1 MSDKPKK
8 STKIKLGGVD
18 KNGDQW
24 FLQEESEYQREKAE
38 HEKLMKRKAHMDVW
52 NSLAQSDLK
61 YLKKVSFG
69 QRSFTS
75 IDPQYQIMKMTRM
88 FGPVGVGWGYNA
100 EYDYPSA
107 HDMILIVAKV
117 TIWTTIPENTFGP
130 IAGTRTFWHKDMKR
144 PAEDAGK
151 MALTDALTKG
161 LSHLGCDADVF
172 LGKHDNKYNADNGKT
187 DNNPF

>member
-1 MSDKPKK
+1 MNKK
-8 STKIKLGGVD
+8 D
-18 KNGDQW
+18 P
-24 FLQEESEYQREKAE
+24 EYLATVQRKQN
-38 HEKLMKRKAHMDVW
+38 MDLW

-75 IDPQYQIMKMTRM
+75 IDPQYQIMKMTKI

-107 HDMILIVAKV
+107 NDMILIVAKV
-117 TIWTTIPENTFGP
+117 TIWTKIPENTFGP
-130 IAGTRTFWHKDMKR
+130 IAGSRTFWHKDMKR